1 MKKKTILALGS
12 LLPAEMDA
20 LEGSFDLIR
29 LWKEAD
35 PEAVLQAHKN
45 DIVGILSA
53 YNGMPVTARILS
65 SLPNLEIVAQFGVGV
80 DNIDLQAAKSRGIFV
95 TNTPDILTPD
105 TADIALSLI
114 LCLLRRIVEADM
126 YVRVGKWAS
135 GAFSLSSSLSGK
147 TVGIV
152 GMGRIGQ
159 AIARR
164 CLAFDM
170 KIVYHGPRQ
179 KSDLAYPYYADLLQM
194 AQASDVLVMACPG
207 GAETKNLITSK
218 ILKALGPKG
227 FLVNIARGSVVNTED
242 LLIALRNRD
251 IAGAGL
257 DVYENEPNVPEALIS
272 MDNVV
277 LLPHVGSATS
287 ETRSEMGCLVI
298 ANILAHFEGTPLL
311 TPVML

>member
-20 LEGSFDLIR
+20 LEKSFDLIR
-29 LWKEAD
+29 LWKEPN
-35 PEAVLQAHKN
+35 PEAVLQAYKN
-45 DIVGILSA
+45 DIIGILSA
-53 YNGMPVTARILS
+53 YNGIPVTARILE

-80 DNIDLQAAKSRGIFV
+80 DNIDLGAAKARGIAV

-114 LCLLRRIVEADM
+114 LCLMRRIVEADM

-152 GMGRIGQ
+152 GMGRIGR
-159 AIARR
+159 AIAHR

-179 KSDLAYPYYADLLQM
+179 KPDLTYPYFADLRQM
-194 AQASDVLVMACPG
+194 AEASDVLVMACPG
-207 GAETKNLITSK
+207 GPETKNLVTGK

-227 FLVNIARGSVVNTED
+227 YLVNIARGSVVNTED

-251 IAGAGL
+251 IAGVGL

-277 LLPHVGSATS
+277 LLPHVGSATA
-287 ETRSEMGCLVI
+287 ETRSEMGRLVI
-298 ANILAHFEGTPLL
+298 ANILAYFEGKPLL
-311 TPVML
+311 TAVEL

>member
-20 LEGSFDLIR
+20 LEKSFDLIR
-29 LWKEAD
+29 LWKEPN
-35 PEAVLQAHKN
+35 PEAVLQAYKN

-53 YNGMPVTARILS
+53 YNGIPVTARILE

-80 DNIDLQAAKSRGIFV
+80 DNIDLGAAKARGIAV

-114 LCLLRRIVEADM
+114 LCLMRRIVEADM
-126 YVRVGKWAS
+126 YVRVGKWVS

-179 KSDLAYPYYADLLQM
+179 KLDMTYPYYADLRQM
-194 AQASDVLVMACPG
+194 AEASDVLVMACPG
-207 GAETKNLITSK
+207 GAETKNLVTGK

-227 FLVNIARGSVVNTED
+227 YLVNIARGSVVNTED

-251 IAGAGL
+251 IAGVGL

-277 LLPHVGSATS
+277 LLPHVGSATA
-287 ETRSEMGCLVI
+287 ETRSEMGRLVI
-298 ANILAHFEGTPLL
+298 ANILAYFEGKPLL
-311 TPVML
+311 TAVEL

>member
-20 LEGSFDLIR
+20 LEKSFDLIR
-29 LWKEAD
+29 LWKESN
-35 PEAVLQAHKN
+35 PEAVLQAYKN

-53 YNGMPVTARILS
+53 YNGIPVTARILG

-80 DNIDLQAAKSRGIFV
+80 DNIDLGAAKARGIAV

-114 LCLLRRIVEADM
+114 LCLMRRIVEADM

-135 GAFSLSSSLSGK
+135 GAFSLSTSLSGK

-152 GMGRIGQ
+152 GMGRIGR
-159 AIARR
+159 AIAHR

-170 KIVYHGPRQ
+170 KIAYHGPRQ
-179 KSDLAYPYYADLLQM
+179 KPDLPYPYYADLRQM
-194 AQASDVLVMACPG
+194 AEASDVLVMACPG
-207 GAETKNLITSK
+207 GSETKNLVTGK

-227 FLVNIARGSVVNTED
+227 YLVNIARGSVVNTED

-251 IAGAGL
+251 IAGVGL

-277 LLPHVGSATS
+277 LLPHVGSATA
-287 ETRSEMGCLVI
+287 ETRSEMGRLVI
-298 ANILAHFEGTPLL
+298 ANILAYFEGKPLL
-311 TPVML
+311 TAVEL

>member
-20 LEGSFDLIR
+20 LEKSFDLIR
-29 LWKEAD
+29 LWKEPN
-35 PEAVLQAHKN
+35 PEAVLQAYKN

-53 YNGMPVTARILS
+53 YNGIPVTARILE

-80 DNIDLQAAKSRGIFV
+80 DNIDLGAAKARGIAV

-114 LCLLRRIVEADM
+114 LCLMRRIVEADM

-179 KSDLAYPYYADLLQM
+179 KLDMTYPYYADLRQM
-194 AQASDVLVMACPG
+194 AEASDVLVMACPG
-207 GAETKNLITSK
+207 GAETKNLVTGK

-227 FLVNIARGSVVNTED
+227 YLVNIARGSVVNTED

-251 IAGAGL
+251 IAGVGL

-277 LLPHVGSATS
+277 LLPHVGSATA
-287 ETRSEMGCLVI
+287 ETRSEMGRLVI
-298 ANILAHFEGTPLL
+298 ANILAYFEGKPLL
-311 TPVML
+311 TAVEL

>member
-20 LEGSFDLIR
+20 LEKSFDLIR
-29 LWKEAD
+29 LWKEPN
-35 PEAVLQAHKN
+35 PEAVLQAYKN

-53 YNGMPVTARILS
+53 YNGIPVTARILE

-80 DNIDLQAAKSRGIFV
+80 DNIDLGAAKARGIAV

-105 TADIALSLI
+105 TADIAFSLI
-114 LCLLRRIVEADM
+114 LCLMRRIVEADM
-126 YVRVGKWAS
+126 YVRVGKWVS

-164 CLAFDM
+164 GLAFDM

-179 KSDLAYPYYADLLQM
+179 KPDLTYPYYADLRQM
-194 AQASDVLVMACPG
+194 AEASDVLVMACPG
-207 GAETKNLITSK
+207 GAETKNLVTGK

-227 FLVNIARGSVVNTED
+227 YLVNIARGSVVNTED

-251 IAGAGL
+251 IAGVGL

-277 LLPHVGSATS
+277 LLPHVGSATA
-287 ETRSEMGCLVI
+287 ETRSEMGRLVI
-298 ANILAHFEGTPLL
+298 ANILAHFEGKPLL
-311 TPVML
+311 TAVEL

>member
-20 LEGSFDLIR
+20 LEKSFDLIR
-29 LWKEAD
+29 LWKEPN
-35 PEAVLQAHKN
+35 PEAVLQAYKN

-53 YNGMPVTARILS
+53 YNGIPVTARILE

-80 DNIDLQAAKSRGIFV
+80 DNIDLGAAKARGIAV

-114 LCLLRRIVEADM
+114 LCLMRRIVEADM

-179 KSDLAYPYYADLLQM
+179 KPDLTYPYFADLRQM
-194 AQASDVLVMACPG
+194 AEASDVLVMACPG
-207 GAETKNLITSK
+207 GAETKNLVTGK

-227 FLVNIARGSVVNTED
+227 YLVNIARGSVVNTED

-251 IAGAGL
+251 IAGVGL

-277 LLPHVGSATS
+277 LLPHVGSATA
-287 ETRSEMGCLVI
+287 ETRSEMGRLVI
-298 ANILAHFEGTPLL
+298 ANILAYFEGKPLL
-311 TPVML
+311 TAVEL

>member
-20 LEGSFDLIR
+20 LEKSFDLIR
-29 LWKEAD
+29 LWKEPN
-35 PEAVLQAHKN
+35 PEAVLQAYKN
-45 DIVGILSA
+45 DIIGILSA
-53 YNGMPVTARILS
+53 YNGIPVTARILE

-80 DNIDLQAAKSRGIFV
+80 DNIDLGAAKARGIAV

-114 LCLLRRIVEADM
+114 LCLMRRIVEADM

-152 GMGRIGQ
+152 GMGRIGR

-179 KSDLAYPYYADLLQM
+179 KPDLTYPYFADLRQM
-194 AQASDVLVMACPG
+194 AEASDVLVMACPG
-207 GAETKNLITSK
+207 GVETKNLVTGK

-227 FLVNIARGSVVNTED
+227 YLVNIARGSVVNTED

-251 IAGAGL
+251 IAGVGL

-277 LLPHVGSATS
+277 LLPHVGSATA
-287 ETRSEMGCLVI
+287 ETRSEMGRLVI
-298 ANILAHFEGTPLL
+298 ANILAYFEGKPLL
-311 TPVML
+311 TAVEL

>member
-20 LEGSFDLIR
+20 LEKSFDLIR
-29 LWKEAD
+29 LWKEPN
-35 PEAVLQAHKN
+35 PEAVLQAYKN

-53 YNGMPVTARILS
+53 YNGIPVTARILE

-80 DNIDLQAAKSRGIFV
+80 DNIDLGAAKARGIAV

-114 LCLLRRIVEADM
+114 LCLMRRIVEADM
-126 YVRVGKWAS
+126 YVRVGKWVS

-179 KSDLAYPYYADLLQM
+179 KPDLTYPYFADLRQM
-194 AQASDVLVMACPG
+194 AEASDVLVMACPG
-207 GAETKNLITSK
+207 GAETKNLVTGK

-227 FLVNIARGSVVNTED
+227 YLVNIARGSVVNTED

-251 IAGAGL
+251 IAGVGL

-277 LLPHVGSATS
+277 LLPHVGSATA
-287 ETRSEMGCLVI
+287 ETRSEMGRLVI
-298 ANILAHFEGTPLL
+298 ANILAYFEGKPLL
-311 TPVML
+311 TAVEL

>member
-20 LEGSFDLIR
+20 LEKSFDLIR
-29 LWKEAD
+29 LWKEPN
-35 PEAVLQAHKN
+35 PEAVLQAYKN

-53 YNGMPVTARILS
+53 YNGIPVTARILE

-80 DNIDLQAAKSRGIFV
+80 DNIDLGAAKARGIAV

-114 LCLLRRIVEADM
+114 LCLMRRIVEADM
-126 YVRVGKWAS
+126 YVRVGKWVS

-179 KSDLAYPYYADLLQM
+179 KLDMTYPYYADLRQM
-194 AQASDVLVMACPG
+194 AEASDVLVMACPG
-207 GAETKNLITSK
+207 GAETKNLVTGK
-218 ILKALGPKG
+218 ILKALGPRG
-227 FLVNIARGSVVNTED
+227 YLVNIARGSVVNTED

-251 IAGAGL
+251 IAGVGL

-277 LLPHVGSATS
+277 LLPHVGSATA
-287 ETRSEMGCLVI
+287 ETRSEMGRLVI
-298 ANILAHFEGTPLL
+298 ANILAYFEGKPLL
-311 TPVML
+311 TAVEL

>member
-20 LEGSFDLIR
+20 LEKSFDLIR
-29 LWKEAD
+29 LWKEPN
-35 PEAVLQAHKN
+35 PEAVLQAYKN

-53 YNGMPVTARILS
+53 YNGIPVTARILE

-80 DNIDLQAAKSRGIFV
+80 DNIDLGAAKARGIAV

-114 LCLLRRIVEADM
+114 LCLMRRIVEADM

-179 KSDLAYPYYADLLQM
+179 KLDMTYPYYADLRQM
-194 AQASDVLVMACPG
+194 AEASDVLVMACPG
-207 GAETKNLITSK
+207 GAETKNLVTGK
-218 ILKALGPKG
+218 ILKALGPRG
-227 FLVNIARGSVVNTED
+227 YLVNIARGSVVNTED

-251 IAGAGL
+251 IAGVGL

-277 LLPHVGSATS
+277 LLPHVGSATA
-287 ETRSEMGCLVI
+287 ETRSEMGRLVI
-298 ANILAHFEGTPLL
+298 ANILAYFEGKPLL
-311 TPVML
+311 TAVEL

>member
-1 MKKKTILALGS
+1 
-12 LLPAEMDA
+12 
-20 LEGSFDLIR
+20 
-29 LWKEAD
+29 
-35 PEAVLQAHKN
+35 
-45 DIVGILSA
+45 A
-53 YNGMPVTARILS
+53 YNGIPVTARILE

-80 DNIDLQAAKSRGIFV
+80 DNIDLGAAKARGIAV

-114 LCLLRRIVEADM
+114 LCLMRRIVEADM
-126 YVRVGKWAS
+126 YVRVGKWVS

-179 KSDLAYPYYADLLQM
+179 KPDLTYPYFADLRQM
-194 AQASDVLVMACPG
+194 AEASDVLVMACPG
-207 GAETKNLITSK
+207 GAETKNLVTGK

-227 FLVNIARGSVVNTED
+227 YLVNIARGSVVNTED

-251 IAGAGL
+251 IAGVGL

-277 LLPHVGSATS
+277 LLPHVGSATA
-287 ETRSEMGCLVI
+287 ETRSEMGRLVI
-298 ANILAHFEGTPLL
+298 ANILAYFEGKPLL
-311 TPVML
+311 TAVEL

>member
-20 LEGSFDLIR
+20 LEKSFDLIR
-29 LWKEAD
+29 LWKEPN
-35 PEAVLQAHKN
+35 PEAVLQAYKN

-53 YNGMPVTARILS
+53 YNGIPVTARILE

-80 DNIDLQAAKSRGIFV
+80 DNIDLGAAKARGIAV

-105 TADIALSLI
+105 TADIAFSLI
-114 LCLLRRIVEADM
+114 LCLMRRIVEADM
-126 YVRVGKWAS
+126 YVRVGKWVS

-164 CLAFDM
+164 GLAFDM

-179 KSDLAYPYYADLLQM
+179 KPDLTYPYYADLRQM
-194 AQASDVLVMACPG
+194 AEASDVLVMACPG
-207 GAETKNLITSK
+207 GAETKNLVTGK

-227 FLVNIARGSVVNTED
+227 YLVNIARGSVVNTED

-251 IAGAGL
+251 IAGVGL
-257 DVYENEPNVPEALIS
+257 DVYENEPNVPGALIS

-277 LLPHVGSATS
+277 LLPHVGSATA
-287 ETRSEMGCLVI
+287 ETRSEMGRLVI
-298 ANILAHFEGTPLL
+298 ANILAYFEGKPLL
-311 TPVML
+311 TAVEL

>member
-20 LEGSFDLIR
+20 LEKSFDLIR
-29 LWKEAD
+29 LWKEPN
-35 PEAVLQAHKN
+35 PEAVLQAYKN
-45 DIVGILSA
+45 DIIGILSA
-53 YNGMPVTARILS
+53 YNGIPVTARILE

-80 DNIDLQAAKSRGIFV
+80 DNIDLGAAKARGIAV

-114 LCLLRRIVEADM
+114 LCLMRRIVEADM

-152 GMGRIGQ
+152 GMGRIGR

-179 KSDLAYPYYADLLQM
+179 KPDLTYPYFADLRQM
-194 AQASDVLVMACPG
+194 AEASDVLVMACPG
-207 GAETKNLITSK
+207 GPETKNLVTGK

-227 FLVNIARGSVVNTED
+227 YLVNIARGSVVNTED

-251 IAGAGL
+251 IAGVGL

-277 LLPHVGSATS
+277 LLPHVGSATA
-287 ETRSEMGCLVI
+287 ETRSEMGRLVI
-298 ANILAHFEGTPLL
+298 ANILAYFEGKPLL
-311 TPVML
+311 TAVEL

>member
-1 MKKKTILALGS
+1 
-12 LLPAEMDA
+12 
-20 LEGSFDLIR
+20 
-29 LWKEAD
+29 
-35 PEAVLQAHKN
+35 
-45 DIVGILSA
+45 
-53 YNGMPVTARILS
+53 
-65 SLPNLEIVAQFGVGV
+65 
-80 DNIDLQAAKSRGIFV
+80 
-95 TNTPDILTPD
+95 
-105 TADIALSLI
+105 
-114 LCLLRRIVEADM
+114 M

-152 GMGRIGQ
+152 GMGRIGR

-179 KSDLAYPYYADLLQM
+179 KPDLTYPYFADLRQM
-194 AQASDVLVMACPG
+194 AEASDVLVMACPG
-207 GAETKNLITSK
+207 GPETKNLVTGK

-227 FLVNIARGSVVNTED
+227 YLVNIARGSVVNTED

-251 IAGAGL
+251 IAGVGL

-277 LLPHVGSATS
+277 LLPHVGSATA
-287 ETRSEMGCLVI
+287 ETRSEMGRLVI
-298 ANILAHFEGTPLL
+298 ANILAYFEGKPLL
-311 TPVML
+311 TAVEL

>member
-20 LEGSFDLIR
+20 LEKSFDLIR
-29 LWKEAD
+29 LWKEPN
-35 PEAVLQAHKN
+35 PEAVLQAYKN
-45 DIVGILSA
+45 DIIGILSA
-53 YNGMPVTARILS
+53 YNGIPVTARILE

-80 DNIDLQAAKSRGIFV
+80 DNIDLSAAKARGIAV

-114 LCLLRRIVEADM
+114 LCLMRRIVEADM

-152 GMGRIGQ
+152 GMGRIGR

-179 KSDLAYPYYADLLQM
+179 KPDLTYPYFADLRQM
-194 AQASDVLVMACPG
+194 AEASDVLVMACPG
-207 GAETKNLITSK
+207 GPETKNLVTGK

-227 FLVNIARGSVVNTED
+227 YLVNIARGSVVNTED

-251 IAGAGL
+251 IAGVGL

-277 LLPHVGSATS
+277 LLPHVGSATA
-287 ETRSEMGCLVI
+287 ETRSEMGRLVI
-298 ANILAHFEGTPLL
+298 ANILAYFEGKPLL
-311 TPVML
+311 TAVEL